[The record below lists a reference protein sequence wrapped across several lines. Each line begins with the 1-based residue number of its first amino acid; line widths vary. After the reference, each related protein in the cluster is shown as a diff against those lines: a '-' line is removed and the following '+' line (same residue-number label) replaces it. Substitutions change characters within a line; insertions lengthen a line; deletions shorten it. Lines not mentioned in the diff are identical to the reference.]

1 MVKWTTTIGTRRM
14 DIITQNI
21 DSSQFASTLATE
33 HSVTI
38 RQVQERTMSLHG
50 LAMADCKFPL

>member
-1 MVKWTTTIGTRRM
+1 MVKWMTTIGTRRM

-21 DSSQFASTLATE
+21 DSAPIASTLITE

-38 RQVQERTMSLHG
+38 RQVQERTMTLHW